1 MLKEEE
7 QPRARA
13 GPLGKVLQQAI
24 QLLKAASVPVP
35 QLTAEV
41 LLCHVLEAGKSF
53 LYAHPEYR
61 LRHDQRA
68 LFQSSLE
75 RRCRGEPTQYITG
88 VQEFYGLDFTVTP
101 DVLIPRPESEHLVE
115 EALARAQGA
124 QAILDVG
131 TGSGCV
137 AVSIKKNLPSAKV
150 VAGELSGAALRVAAE
165 NSRRLQS
172 PLEFVQ
178 ADLVEAFSAG
188 SFDMVV
194 CNPPYVPLA
203 DLPGLQRELRSEPS
217 LALFGGEDGLQ
228 FYERLAGTVARILK
242 PGGWLLLELGYNT
255 RPAVEALLSGPQWNT
270 PSVKSDLAGID
281 RVLAVQ
287 RREPTSALSTNG
299 H

>member
-24 QLLKAASVPVP
+24 QLLKAAGVPVP
-35 QLTAEV
+35 RLTAEV
-41 LLCHVLEAGKSF
+41 LLCHVLEIDKSF
-53 LYAHPEYR
+53 LYAHPEQR
-61 LRHDQRA
+61 LGPEQLQVLQA
-68 LFQSSLE
+68 GVE

-88 VQEFYGLDFTVTP
+88 VQEFHGLDFTVTP
-101 DVLIPRPESEHLVE
+101 DVLIPRPETEHLVE

-150 VAGELSGAALRVAAE
+150 VAGELSRAALRVAAE
-165 NSRRLQS
+165 NSSRLQS
-172 PLEFVQ
+172 PVEFVQ

-188 SFDMVV
+188 CFDMVV

-217 LALFGGEDGLQ
+217 LALFGGEDGLRVYQ
-228 FYERLAGTVARILK
+228 RFTSTVARILK
-242 PGGWLLLELGYNT
+242 PGGWLLLELGYRT
-255 RPAVEALLSGPQWNT
+255 RQAVEALLRGGDWHEPA
-270 PSVKSDLAGID
+270 VKADLAGID

-287 RREPTSALSTNG
+287 RREPTSAPSTNG

>member
-7 QPRARA
+7 QPRARDN
-13 GPLGKVLQQAI
+13 PLGKVLKQAI
-24 QLLKAASVPVP
+24 QLLKAATVPVP

-41 LLCHVLEAGKSF
+41 LLCHVLEVGKSF

-75 RRCRGEPTQYITG
+75 RRCRREPTQYITG
-88 VQEFYGLDFTVTP
+88 VQEFHGLDFTVTP
-101 DVLIPRPESEHLVE
+101 DVLIPRPETEHLVE

-150 VAGELSGAALRVAAE
+150 VGGELSRAALRVAAE
-165 NSRRLQS
+165 NASRLQS
-172 PLEFVQ
+172 PVEFVR

-188 SFDMVV
+188 CFDMVV

-217 LALFGGEDGLQ
+217 LALFGGEDGLRVC
-228 FYERLAGTVARILK
+228 ERFTSTVARILK
-242 PGGWLLLELGYNT
+242 PGGWLLLELGYRT
-255 RPAVEALLSGPQWNT
+255 RQAVEALLTGGDWHEPA
-270 PSVKSDLAGID
+270 VKADLAGID

-287 RREPTSALSTNG
+287 RREPTSAPSTNG

>member
-7 QPRARA
+7 QPRARDN
-13 GPLGKVLQQAI
+13 PLGKVLKQAI
-24 QLLKAASVPVP
+24 QLLKAATVPVP

-41 LLCHVLEAGKSF
+41 LLCHVLEVGKSF

-75 RRCRGEPTQYITG
+75 RRCRREPTQYITG
-88 VQEFYGLDFTVTP
+88 VQEFHGLDFTVTP
-101 DVLIPRPESEHLVE
+101 DVLIPRPETEHLVE

-150 VAGELSGAALRVAAE
+150 VGGELSRAALRVAAE
-165 NSRRLQS
+165 NASRLQS
-172 PLEFVQ
+172 PVEFVR

-188 SFDMVV
+188 CFDMVV

-217 LALFGGEDGLQ
+217 LALFGGEDGLRV
-228 FYERLAGTVARILK
+228 YERFTSTVARILK
-242 PGGWLLLELGYNT
+242 PGGWLLLELGYRT
-255 RPAVEALLSGPQWNT
+255 RQAVEALLTGGDWHEPA
-270 PSVKSDLAGID
+270 VKADLAGID

-287 RREPTSALSTNG
+287 RREPTSAPSTNG

>member
-1 MLKEEE
+1 MNPPGEKEL
-7 QPRARA
+7 ARTREAALANAVKEATQVLEHA
-13 GPLGKVLQQAI
+13 G
-24 QLLKAASVPVP
+24 VPVP
-35 QLTAEV
+35 RLTAEV
-41 LLCHVLEAGKSF
+41 LLCHILEVGKSF
-53 LYAHPEYR
+53 LYAHPEQRLPSEQLQR
-61 LRHDQRA
+61 LRVGVK
-68 LFQSSLE
+68 

-101 DVLIPRPESEHLVE
+101 DVLIPRPETEHLVE

-150 VAGELSGAALRVAAE
+150 VAGELSRAALRVAAE
-165 NSRRLQS
+165 NARRLQS
-172 PLEFVQ
+172 PVEFVR

-228 FYERLAGTVARILK
+228 VYRRFTSTVGRILK
-242 PGGWLLLELGYNT
+242 PGGWLLLELGYRT
-255 RPAVEALLSGPQWNT
+255 RQAVEALLTGGDWREPA
-270 PSVKSDLAGID
+270 VKADLAGID

-287 RREPTSALSTNG
+287 RR
-299 H
+299 